1 MRTRFFSLF
10 SLVAVLSLLLSPAA
24 YAQQPTN
31 PTRQFDRS
39 DLQKPQFSAEQM
51 AAAQQMPQAD
61 QQAMIRGM
69 VEGLDAKL
77 RANPADADGWVRLIR
92 ARMVLGETDKA
103 AAAYR
108 DARKAF
114 LGDARQLTALQQA
127 ARDLNVP
134 GA

>member
-1 MRTRFFSLF
+1 EVREFVQRIAAERGIDVSARL
-10 SLVAVLSLLLSPAA
+10 PAA
-24 YAQQPTN
+24 PGPT
-31 PTRQFDRS
+31 Q
-39 DLQKPQFSAEQM
+39 EQM
-51 AAAQQMPQAD
+51 AAAQAMPQAD

-77 RANPADADGWVRLIR
+77 RADPTDADGWVRLMR

-108 DARKAF
+108 DARQAF
-114 LGDARQLTALQQA
+114 ASDPRQLAALQQA
-127 ARDLNVP
+127 ARELGVP